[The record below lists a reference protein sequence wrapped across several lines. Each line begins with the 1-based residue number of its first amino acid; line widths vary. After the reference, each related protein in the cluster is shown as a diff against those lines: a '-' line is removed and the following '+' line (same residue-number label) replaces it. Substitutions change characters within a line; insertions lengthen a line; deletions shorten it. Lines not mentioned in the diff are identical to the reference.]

1 MPEGVHL
8 EEETDALWRTVLLLS
23 SPFNSTPLSIP
34 PPPLHCHPSSPDPI
48 SPTFSLLLPPLL
60 SRCPSLSLT
69 GMSFKTTS
77 WGLLTTD
84 TTIQLDVPLDQL
96 TTPYDAT
103 SGDAD
108 AAATGAIQQQQ
119 AGGGESKS
127 ESLVESVGWDK
138 ITELE
143 AAVNNEIRKRR
154 IVSAQTQAR
163 DVALARA
170 NLRAGSKEL
179 PAHLTELRLV
189 EIDGID
195 LIACCGTHV
204 ANLGEL
210 QMVKVRG

>member
-1 MPEGVHL
+1 
-8 EEETDALWRTVLLLS
+8 
-23 SPFNSTPLSIP
+23 
-34 PPPLHCHPSSPDPI
+34 
-48 SPTFSLLLPPLL
+48 
-60 SRCPSLSLT
+60 
-69 GMSFKTTS
+69 MSFKTTS

-108 AAATGAIQQQQ
+108 AAAAGAIQQQQ